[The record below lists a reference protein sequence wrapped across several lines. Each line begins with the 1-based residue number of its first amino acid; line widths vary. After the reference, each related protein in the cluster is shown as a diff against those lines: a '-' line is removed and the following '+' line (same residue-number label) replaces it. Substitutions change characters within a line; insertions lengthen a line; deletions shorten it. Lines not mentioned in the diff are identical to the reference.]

1 MEKKELYLKTAF
13 CCMACDGDIAAEEMA
28 KIKSMEYFKDID
40 DLEQKLNEYL
50 AQLKEQGGQFLK
62 CYLNELKTTQLTET
76 EECELVSI
84 AIQTIEVDK
93 VIEYNEVAFFK
104 KIRRCLK
111 SSDDTLLSVIQE
123 NPEVAD
129 QISPEEY
136 LMPDIIDESDFTLW
150 DDTFLNITIADSTSP
165 AASESIE

>member
-13 CCMACDGDIAAEEMA
+13 CCMACDGDIAAEEVA
-28 KIKSMEYFKDID
+28 KIKSMEYLKDID
-40 DLEQKLNEYL
+40 DLQQKLDNYL
-50 AQLKEQGGQFLK
+50 AQIKEQGGQFLK
-62 CYLNELKTTQLTET
+62 YYLNELKASQLSET
-76 EECELVSI
+76 EECELVSV

-93 VIEYNEVAFFK
+93 IIEYNEVAFFK

-111 SSDDTLLSVIQE
+111 SSDDTLLSVIPD

-129 QISPEEY
+129 QISPEDY

-150 DDTFLNITIADSTSP
+150 DNTFLNIK
-165 AASESIE
+165 